1 MFEDFKVNGVDHMSV
16 QIREATIDDIDSL
29 CSLTKEL
36 KGSSISNE
44 DMNNR
49 LQFVKMSPF
58 DFLYV
63 YEEENTIFGLLGFRI
78 RENLEDV
85 TRYGEIS
92 IISVDSTIRRK
103 GIGQVLMDYAEQL
116 AKEHNCIGTW
126 LVSGMN
132 RKEAHPFYEKL
143 GYEVNGYRFVKH
155 F

>member
-1 MFEDFKVNGVDHMSV
+1 MSFH
-16 QIREATIDDIDSL
+16 IREATIDDIDAL

-36 KGSSISNE
+36 KGSSISYE

-49 LQFVKMSPF
+49 LQFVQMSPF

-63 YEEENTIFGLLGFRI
+63 YEKEDTIFGLLGFRI
-78 RENLEDV
+78 RENLEDI

-103 GIGQVLMDYAEQL
+103 GIGQALMYYAEQL
-116 AKEHNCIGTW
+116 AKKHNCIGTW
-126 LVSGMN
+126 LVSGTN
-132 RKEAHPFYEKL
+132 RVEAHPFYKKL

>member
-1 MFEDFKVNGVDHMSV
+1 MSFH
-16 QIREATIDDIDSL
+16 IREATIDDIDAL

-36 KGSSISNE
+36 KGSSISYE

-49 LQFVKMSPF
+49 LQFVQMSPF

-63 YEEENTIFGLLGFRI
+63 YEEEDTIYGLLGFRI
-78 RENLEDV
+78 RENLEDI

-103 GIGQVLMDYAEQL
+103 GIGQALMYYAEQL
-116 AKEHNCIGTW
+116 AKTHNCIGTW
-126 LVSGMN
+126 LVSGTN
-132 RKEAHPFYEKL
+132 RVEGHPFYKKL

>member
-1 MFEDFKVNGVDHMSV
+1 MSF
-16 QIREATIDDIDSL
+16 QIREATIDDIDAL

-36 KGSSISNE
+36 KGSSISYE

-49 LQFVKMSPF
+49 WQFVQMSPF

-63 YEEENTIFGLLGFRI
+63 YEEEETIFGLLGFRI

-103 GIGQVLMDYAEQL
+103 GIGQILMDYAEQL
-116 AKEHNCIGTW
+116 AKKHNCIGTW
-126 LVSGMN
+126 LVSGIK
-132 RKEAHPFYEKL
+132 RVEAHPFYK
-143 GYEVNGYRFVKH
+143 N
-155 F
+155 

>member
-1 MFEDFKVNGVDHMSV
+1 MSF
-16 QIREATIDDIDSL
+16 QIREATIDDIDAL

-36 KGSSISNE
+36 KGSSISYE
-44 DMNNR
+44 DMSNR
-49 LQFVKMSPF
+49 LQFVQMSPF

-63 YEEENTIFGLLGFRI
+63 YEEEETIFGLLGFRI

-116 AKEHNCIGTW
+116 AKKHNCIGTW
-126 LVSGMN
+126 LVSGIK
-132 RKEAHPFYEKL
+132 RVEAHPFYKKL

>member
-1 MFEDFKVNGVDHMSV
+1 MFDYMSF

-44 DMNNR
+44 DMNKR

-63 YEEENTIFGLLGFRI
+63 YEEENTILGLLEFRI
-78 RENLEDV
+78 REDSEDV

-92 IISVDSTIRRK
+92 IISGDSTIRRK
-103 GIGQVLMDYAEQL
+103 GIGQVLMAYAEQL
-116 AKEHNCIGTW
+116 AKEHNCIRTW
-126 LVSGMN
+126 LVSGMHQ
-132 RKEAHPFYEKL
+132 KEAHPFYKI
-143 GYEVNGYRFVKH
+143 NGYRFVKH

>member
-1 MFEDFKVNGVDHMSV
+1 MSFH
-16 QIREATIDDIDSL
+16 IREATIDDIDAL

-36 KGSSISNE
+36 KGSSISYE

-49 LQFVKMSPF
+49 LRFVKMSPF

-63 YEEENTIFGLLGFRI
+63 YEEEDTIYGLLGFRI
-78 RENLEDV
+78 RENLEDI

-103 GIGQVLMDYAEQL
+103 GIGQALMYYAEQL
-116 AKEHNCIGTW
+116 AKKHNCIGTW
-126 LVSGMN
+126 LVSGTN
-132 RKEAHPFYEKL
+132 RVEAHPFYKKL

>member
-1 MFEDFKVNGVDHMSV
+1 MSF
-16 QIREATIDDIDSL
+16 QIREATIDDIDAL

-36 KGSSISNE
+36 KGSSISYE

-49 LQFVKMSPF
+49 LQFVQMSPF

-63 YEEENTIFGLLGFRI
+63 YEEEETIFGLLGFRI

-103 GIGQVLMDYAEQL
+103 GIGQVLRDYAEQL
-116 AKEHNCIGTW
+116 AKKHNCIGTW
-126 LVSGMN
+126 LVSGIK
-132 RKEAHPFYEKL
+132 RVEAHPFYKKL

>member
-1 MFEDFKVNGVDHMSV
+1 MSF
-16 QIREATIDDIDSL
+16 QIREATIDDIDAL

-36 KGSSISNE
+36 KGSSISYE

-49 LQFVKMSPF
+49 LKFVQMSPF

-63 YEEENTIFGLLGFRI
+63 YEEEEEEEEEAIFGLLGFRI
-78 RENLEDV
+78 RKNLEDV

-92 IISVDSTIRRK
+92 IISVDSNIRRK

-116 AKEHNCIGTW
+116 AKKHNCIGTW
-126 LVSGMN
+126 LVSGTK
-132 RKEAHPFYEKL
+132 RVEAHPFYKKL

>member
-1 MFEDFKVNGVDHMSV
+1 MEFIVINQGVDCMAF
-16 QIREATIDDIDSL
+16 QIREANINDIPSL

-36 KGSSISNE
+36 KGSTISHK
-44 DMNNR
+44 DMQTR
-49 LQFVKMSPF
+49 LEFVKFSPF

-63 YEEENTIFGLLGFRI
+63 YEEDDKIHGFFGFRI

-92 IISVDSTIRRK
+92 IISVDSTSRRK
-103 GIGQVLMDYAEQL
+103 GIGQILMAYAEQL

-126 LVSGMN
+126 LVSGTQRTN
-132 RKEAHPFYEKL
+132 AHPFYKKL
-143 GYEVNGYRFVKH
+143 GYEINGYRFVKH

>member
-1 MFEDFKVNGVDHMSV
+1 MSF
-16 QIREATIDDIDSL
+16 QIREATIDDIDAL

-36 KGSSISNE
+36 KGSSISYE

-49 LQFVKMSPF
+49 LQFVQMSPF

-63 YEEENTIFGLLGFRI
+63 YEEEEEEEEEEAIFGLLGFRI

-92 IISVDSTIRRK
+92 IISVDSNIRRK

-116 AKEHNCIGTW
+116 AKKHNCIGTW
-126 LVSGMN
+126 LVSGTK
-132 RKEAHPFYEKL
+132 RVEAHPFYKKL

>member
-1 MFEDFKVNGVDHMSV
+1 MSFH
-16 QIREATIDDIDSL
+16 IREATIDDIDAL

-36 KGSSISNE
+36 KGSSISYQ

-49 LQFVKMSPF
+49 LQFVQMSPF

-63 YEEENTIFGLLGFRI
+63 YEEEDTIFGLLGFRI
-78 RENLEDV
+78 RENLEDI

-103 GIGQVLMDYAEQL
+103 GIGQALMYYAEQL
-116 AKEHNCIGTW
+116 AKKHNCIGTW
-126 LVSGMN
+126 LVSGTN
-132 RKEAHPFYEKL
+132 RVEAHPFYKKL

>member
-1 MFEDFKVNGVDHMSV
+1 MFDYMSF

-44 DMNNR
+44 DMNKR

-63 YEEENTIFGLLGFRI
+63 YEEETTILGLLEFRI
-78 RENLEDV
+78 RDNSEDV

-92 IISVDSTIRRK
+92 IINVDSTIRRK
-103 GIGQVLMDYAEQL
+103 GIGQVLMAYAEQL

-126 LVSGMN
+126 LVSGMHQ
-132 RKEAHPFYEKL
+132 KEAHPLAMK
-143 GYEVNGYRFVKH
+143 
-155 F
+155 

>member
-1 MFEDFKVNGVDHMSV
+1 MSF
-16 QIREATIDDIDSL
+16 QIREATIDDIDAL

-36 KGSSISNE
+36 KGSLISYE

-49 LQFVKMSPF
+49 LQFVQMSPF

-63 YEEENTIFGLLGFRI
+63 YEKEETIFGLLGFRI

-103 GIGQVLMDYAEQL
+103 GVGQVLMDYAEQL
-116 AKEHNCIGTW
+116 AKKHNCVGTW
-126 LVSGMN
+126 LVSGAK
-132 RKEAHPFYEKL
+132 RLEAHPFYKKL

>member
-1 MFEDFKVNGVDHMSV
+1 MSF
-16 QIREATIDDIDSL
+16 QIREATIDDIDAL

-36 KGSSISNE
+36 KGSSISYE

-49 LQFVKMSPF
+49 LQFVQMSPF

-63 YEEENTIFGLLGFRI
+63 YEEEETIFGLLGFRI

-116 AKEHNCIGTW
+116 AKKHNCIGTW
-126 LVSGMN
+126 LVSGIK
-132 RKEAHPFYEKL
+132 RVEAHPFYKKL

>member
-1 MFEDFKVNGVDHMSV
+1 MSF
-16 QIREATIDDIDSL
+16 QIREATIDDIDAL
-29 CSLTKEL
+29 CSLTTEL
-36 KGSSISNE
+36 KGSSISYE

-49 LQFVKMSPF
+49 LQFVQMSPF

-63 YEEENTIFGLLGFRI
+63 YEEEETIFGLLGFRI

-116 AKEHNCIGTW
+116 AKKHNCIGTW
-126 LVSGMN
+126 LVSGIK
-132 RKEAHPFYEKL
+132 RVEAHPFYKKL

>member
-1 MFEDFKVNGVDHMSV
+1 MKSHIRKVTVND
-16 QIREATIDDIDSL
+16 IEAL

-36 KGSSISNE
+36 KGSDISNA
-44 DMNNR
+44 DMQNR
-49 LQFVKMSPF
+49 LQFVEMSPF

-63 YEEENTIFGLLGFRI
+63 YEEDNVIFGFLGFRI

-92 IISVDSTIRRK
+92 IISVDSTARRK
-103 GIGQVLMDYAEQL
+103 GVGQILMDYAEQL
-116 AKEHNCIGTW
+116 AKKHNCIGTW
-126 LVSGMN
+126 LVSGTK
-132 RKEAHPFYEKL
+132 RKEAHPFYKKL

>member
-1 MFEDFKVNGVDHMSV
+1 MEWIICLF
-16 QIREATIDDIDSL
+16 QIREATIDDIDAL

-36 KGSSISNE
+36 KGSSISYE

-49 LQFVKMSPF
+49 LQFVQMSPF

-63 YEEENTIFGLLGFRI
+63 YEEEETIFGLLGFRI

-116 AKEHNCIGTW
+116 AKKHNCIGTW
-126 LVSGMN
+126 LVSGIKKSRSSSFFTKN
-132 RKEAHPFYEKL
+132 
-143 GYEVNGYRFVKH
+143 
-155 F
+155 

>member
-1 MFEDFKVNGVDHMSV
+1 MSF
-16 QIREATIDDIDSL
+16 QIREATIDDIDAL

-36 KGSSISNE
+36 KGSSISYE

-49 LQFVKMSPF
+49 LQFVQMSPF

-63 YEEENTIFGLLGFRI
+63 YEEEEAIFGLLGFRI

-92 IISVDSTIRRK
+92 IISVDSNIRRK

-116 AKEHNCIGTW
+116 AKKHNCIGTW
-126 LVSGMN
+126 LVSGIK
-132 RKEAHPFYEKL
+132 RVEAHPFYKKL

>member
-1 MFEDFKVNGVDHMSV
+1 MSF
-16 QIREATIDDIDSL
+16 QIREATIDDIDAL

-36 KGSSISNE
+36 KGSSISYE

-49 LQFVKMSPF
+49 LQFVQMSPF

-63 YEEENTIFGLLGFRI
+63 YEEEETIFGLLGFRI

-103 GIGQVLMDYAEQL
+103 GIGHILMDYAEKL
-116 AKEHNCIGTW
+116 AKIHNCIGTW
-126 LVSGMN
+126 LVSGTK
-132 RKEAHPFYEKL
+132 RVEAHPFFTK
-143 GYEVNGYRFVKH
+143 N
-155 F
+155 